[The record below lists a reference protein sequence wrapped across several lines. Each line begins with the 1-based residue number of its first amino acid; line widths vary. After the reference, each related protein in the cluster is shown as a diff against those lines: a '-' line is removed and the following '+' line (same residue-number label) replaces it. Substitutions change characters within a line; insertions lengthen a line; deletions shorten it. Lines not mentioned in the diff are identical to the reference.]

1 MSVDRQFANLKEEI
15 RRIIPKN
22 LDITAIEVEGPTI
35 VIYSK
40 DFDKFSENANIT
52 KILATELKKRFDIRP
67 DPKSLE
73 NSDDV
78 EEKIRAMIPEE
89 AEITGLYF
97 DYDTG
102 VVMVEAKNPGAI
114 VGKGGQYLTDL
125 KKSTGWNIK
134 TIRSPPIPSKTIND
148 VRGYLR
154 YSRDERS
161 EIMRH
166 IGRRINRAIIE
177 NGEQFVRMTSLGGF
191 RQVGR
196 SCTLLMTKNS
206 KILIDCG
213 LDPSSDASPYFN
225 VPEMKPITDID
236 AVVITHAHMDHC
248 GLLPVLYKYGF
259 DGPIYCTPPTRDLMT
274 LLQLDSIKLMFGEA
288 KKAPFDASDVREEVL
303 HVIPLQYEKT
313 TDIAPDV
320 RLTFYNAG
328 HILGSSIAHFNLCNG
343 FHNVAFTGDTKFEK
357 SWLFNP
363 ASTRFIRLESLVIE
377 STYGG
382 HNDMQPSRMDASEE
396 MCSILQKATEN
407 GGKVLIPVFAVGR
420 SQEVMLVI
428 EEMMRTG
435 KLPKMPVY
443 LDGMIWEATAIHTA
457 YPEYL
462 NSQLKTK
469 IFQQNENPFLS
480 PIFKRVETSDMREE
494 ICHSPDSCIVLATSG
509 MMTGGPVMEYFRE
522 WVDDPNNWLMF
533 VGYQSENSLGR
544 TIKRGRKEVS
554 LTMKG
559 GKSLNLE
566 VKMNVV
572 TIDGF
577 SGHSDRKQLMNYISK
592 LDPRPSKIIVGHGE
606 DRKCADLASSIYQK
620 YKIETKAPQNLETIR
635 LR

>member
-382 HNDMQPSRMDASEE
+382 HNDMQPSRMDAAEE

-480 PIFKRVETSDMREE
+480 PIFKRVDTSDMREE
-494 ICHSPDSCIVLATSG
+494 ICHSPDSCIVLSTSG

-544 TIKRGRKEVS
+544 TIQRGRKEVS

>member
-1 MSVDRQFANLKEEI
+1 M
-15 RRIIPKN
+15 
-22 LDITAIEVEGPTI
+22 
-35 VIYSK
+35 
-40 DFDKFSENANIT
+40 
-52 KILATELKKRFDIRP
+52 
-67 DPKSLE
+67 
-73 NSDDV
+73 
-78 EEKIRAMIPEE
+78 
-89 AEITGLYF
+89 
-97 DYDTG
+97 
-102 VVMVEAKNPGAI
+102 
-114 VGKGGQYLTDL
+114 
-125 KKSTGWNIK
+125 
-134 TIRSPPIPSKTIND
+134 
-148 VRGYLR
+148 
-154 YSRDERS
+154 
-161 EIMRH
+161 
-166 IGRRINRAIIE
+166 
-177 NGEQFVRMTSLGGF
+177 
-191 RQVGR
+191 
-196 SCTLLMTKNS
+196 
-206 KILIDCG
+206 
-213 LDPSSDASPYFN
+213 
-225 VPEMKPITDID
+225 
-236 AVVITHAHMDHC
+236 
-248 GLLPVLYKYGF
+248 
-259 DGPIYCTPPTRDLMT
+259 
-274 LLQLDSIKLMFGEA
+274 
-288 KKAPFDASDVREEVL
+288 
-303 HVIPLQYEKT
+303 
-313 TDIAPDV
+313 
-320 RLTFYNAG
+320 
-328 HILGSSIAHFNLCNG
+328 
-343 FHNVAFTGDTKFEK
+343 
-357 SWLFNP
+357 
-363 ASTRFIRLESLVIE
+363 
-377 STYGG
+377 
-382 HNDMQPSRMDASEE
+382 
-396 MCSILQKATEN
+396 
-407 GGKVLIPVFAVGR
+407 
-420 SQEVMLVI
+420 VI

-522 WVDDPNNWLMF
+522 WVDDPTNWLMF

-544 TIKRGRKEVS
+544 TIQRGRKEVS